1 VFINGTIR
9 DYVDRAS
16 SDAPTPGGGSVSA
29 LAGALGVSMGC
40 MAANFTV
47 GRKKF
52 RKVEVQ
58 VREILGRLDAARERL
73 LDLTEEDSRAYG
85 TYEEARALPRKT
97 DVQKQTRAAAIQR
110 AMRGAMAVPLEVV
123 RVARAVL
130 DDLVGLADVANP
142 YLISDVGVSA
152 ILAEAALRGA
162 KLNVEINLAYLKD
175 EALVAE
181 TRRELAEARAGSAEA
196 LAAVSEKVA
205 AAIGGTP

>member
-1 VFINGTIR
+1 VFLNGTIR

-29 LAGALGVSMGC
+29 LVGALGVSMGC

-52 RKVEVQ
+52 RRVENR
-58 VREILGRLDAARERL
+58 VREILARLDTARERL
-73 LDLTEEDSRAYG
+73 LALTEEDSRAYG
-85 TYEEARALPRKT
+85 AYEEARALPRET
-97 DVQKQTRAAAIQR
+97 DAQKQARAAAIQR

-130 DDLVGLADVANP
+130 DDLVGLVDVANP
-142 YLISDVGVSA
+142 YLLSDVGVSA
-152 ILAEAALRGA
+152 IVAEAALRGA

-175 EALVAE
+175 EALAAE
-181 TRRELAEARAGSAEA
+181 TRRELAEARAGAAEA